1 MTFDEAIFVTSEG
14 LQKIKEELDHLITVK
29 RPEVAERLE
38 IALSHGDLSENAD
51 YDYAKQEQALVEGRI
66 QDLQDALRR
75 AEVIDEESIDSDY
88 VNVGAT
94 VTIAEDGDE
103 PETYRIVGVHE
114 ANPSKGMI
122 SNKSPL
128 GSALLGARV
137 GDVVVAQTP
146 GGNMSVQIQAIG

>member
-1 MTFDEAIFVTSEG
+1 MDFNEAIYVTEKG
-14 LQKIKEELDHLITVK
+14 LQKIKDDLNYLITVK
-29 RPEVAERLE
+29 RVEVAERLE
-38 IALSHGDLSENAD
+38 IAISHGDLSENAD

-75 AEVIDEESIDSDY
+75 AEVIETEDIAGDC
-88 VNVGAT
+88 VGVGAT
-94 VTIAEDGDE
+94 VTIVEEGDE

-114 ANPSKGMI
+114 ANPSQGMI

-137 GDVVVAQTP
+137 GDVVIAQTP
-146 GGNMSVQIQAIG
+146 GGNMSVQIQAIA